1 MQPGPVLGDL
11 RLPEYGERQEK
22 TVRARS
28 SQIVDAEAGRLQ
40 AIRRLVHWLGVLALL
55 ASVTG
60 FVAVYAW
67 LDSRVASGWAALGAL
82 VGGAASGTVW
92 LVAAA
97 VLHLLAR
104 LVTRKASGPGR
115 AAPVLSLGST
125 GRLDGIEI
133 SGRLDLAAPSRRP
146 ASPVRSSAATTTP
159 LPRPRPGARYASA
172 GEGKGG

>member
-1 MQPGPVLGDL
+1 
-11 RLPEYGERQEK
+11 
-22 TVRARS
+22 
-28 SQIVDAEAGRLQ
+28 VDAEAGRLQ

-67 LDSRVASGWAALGAL
+67 LDSRVASGWAALAAL

-97 VLHLLAR
+97 VLYLL
-104 LVTRKASGPGR
+104 TRPAPRRPASSR
-115 AAPVLSLGST
+115 EAVPVLSLGST

-133 SGRLDLAAPSRRP
+133 SGRLDLSAPSRRP
-146 ASPVRSSAATTTP
+146 AFTARSSAASTTP
-159 LPRPRPGARYASA
+159 PPQRRPGVRDAPAVDEDGS
-172 GEGKGG
+172 